1 MVNILP
7 INDLKEHEENTTCDC
22 NPKVEI
28 LENGEIL
35 VIHNSYDRREVTEE
49 ALELINKL
57 KIIDIE
63 KQFIPYEQSLALK
76 ELGFDEKCFGAFN
89 KDITIDLALY
99 LSQHDAYSL
108 RAERVLAPLW
118 QQAFDWFRENHK
130 LNSFIYTPIDKINYC
145 FEIKNILEFI
155 NDGDLSE
162 MQSGIK
168 YTYEEARLECL
179 KKLIEIVKNK

>member
-1 MVNILP
+1 M
-7 INDLKEHEENTTCDC
+7 
-22 NPKVEI
+22 
-28 LENGEIL
+28 
-35 VIHNSYDRREVTEE
+35 
-49 ALELINKL
+49 
-57 KIIDIE
+57 E
-63 KQFIPYEQSLALK
+63 KQFVPYVLALELK
-76 ELGFDEKCFGAFN
+76 ELGFNEKCFKSYRQQIKYEWYDLRSSKNITFN
-89 KDITIDLALY
+89 ENEKIILSNGKIDSYEKY
-99 LSQHDAYSL
+99 LCD
-108 RAERVLAPLW
+108 APLW

-179 KKLIEIVKNK
+179 KKLINIIK